1 LGKLNFEVK
10 EDMWVWFLEKM
21 MRLITMGFSKITI
34 SGYLLLRTG
43 EVFSDVEFPWM
54 ERGVSEQVW
63 NFLFAS
69 LDQNLVFHHSG
80 QG

>member
-1 LGKLNFEVK
+1 
-10 EDMWVWFLEKM
+10 MWVWFLENI
-21 MRLITMGFSKITI
+21 MRLNTMGFSKITI
-34 SGYLLLRTG
+34 SGYHLLRIG

-63 NFLFAS
+63 NFLVAS